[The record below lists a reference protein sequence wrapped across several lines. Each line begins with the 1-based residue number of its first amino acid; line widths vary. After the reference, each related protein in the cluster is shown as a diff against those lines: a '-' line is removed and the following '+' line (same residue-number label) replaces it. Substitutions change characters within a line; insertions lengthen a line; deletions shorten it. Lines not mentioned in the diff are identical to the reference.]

1 MWVSLV
7 FVDFSKLYV
16 YVYTKTSLQ
25 IGLHVSQFILHGVV
39 GVRLEFLRFQE
50 GFELVN
56 AVLCVWLQSPLDRK
70 SFVLSD
76 ICVCFVLA
84 LRLLSPVLI
93 LFELGFR
100 RNQAWRHFFDFYFFL
115 GTK

>member
-16 YVYTKTSLQ
+16 YVYTKTFLQ

-39 GVRLEFLRFQE
+39 GVRLGFLHFQE
-50 GFELVN
+50 LLVLVN
-56 AVLCVWLQSPLDRK
+56 AVLCFWLQSPLDREF
-70 SFVLSD
+70 FVLSD
-76 ICVCFVLA
+76 CCVSFVLA

-93 LFELGFR
+93 FFELFFR
-100 RNQAWRHFFDFYFFL
+100 RTQVRRQFFDFYFL
-115 GTK
+115 VGTK